1 MNKKHLTII
10 VVIATIE
17 SLTHFGVIAADS
29 PHFFRAT
36 EYFLGWREDLPS
48 VGAVRPLLP
57 FLTTTL
63 APLIGI
69 SISYA
74 VINAILYPI
83 SGIICYKLTQR
94 LTKNPLVSLISSV
107 MFLTSVAMIAFG
119 ASAYYMGLTIFSEF
133 LVALLALD
141 VWRSRLSA
149 LFRGIISGIL
159 ALSGEATL
167 PYILFGGI
175 LALQRRKYNEA
186 MTYLVFSALP
196 PLLVP
201 TLLGCNILQFY
212 LKLNIGYAKSIGYL
226 DPAHWFDPFTRI
238 KFLAAGTSLLMLAGL
253 IIGFLVD
260 ENGDRAKIFYI
271 MFGLTFLAW
280 LTWVPS
286 ERRHVYI
293 FYPSISWMS
302 GVGVCWLCETLNQ
315 KPILSK
321 LSFKQ
326 WLIILLALNA
336 LLSNF
341 LAAQWYVGG
350 YLHPLGPIPGL
361 SLPPFWN
368 KR

>member
-1 MNKKHLTII
+1 MKRNHLSILLA
-10 VVIATIE
+10 VAFIE
-17 SLTHFGVIAADS
+17 VLTHFGVITPDS
-29 PHFFRAT
+29 LHFFHAT
-36 EYFLGWREDLPS
+36 EYFLGWSGDLPP

-57 FLTTTL
+57 LLTTTL
-63 APLIGI
+63 APFIGI
-69 SISYA
+69 SMSYA

-94 LTKNPLVSLISSV
+94 LTRNSLTSLISSV

-119 ASAYYMGLTIFSEF
+119 ASAYYMGLAILSEL

-141 VWRSRLSA
+141 VWRSRLNA

-175 LALQRRKYNEA
+175 LALRRKKYDE
-186 MTYLVFSALP
+186 TIIYLILSALP

-201 TLLGCNILQFY
+201 TLLGYNLLQFY
-212 LKLNIGYAKSIGYL
+212 LKSNIGYAQSIGYL
-226 DPAHWFDPFTRI
+226 DLAHWFDPFTRI
-238 KFLAAGTSLLMLAGL
+238 KFLAVGTSLLMSAGL
-253 IIGFLVD
+253 AIGFLVD
-260 ENGDRAKIFYI
+260 KNEDRAKTFYI

-302 GVGVCWLCETLNQ
+302 GIGVYWICETLSQ
-315 KPILSK
+315 KPILNK

-326 WLIILLALNA
+326 WLIILLVLNA
-336 LLSNF
+336 LLSNL

-350 YLHPLGPIPGL
+350 YLHPLGSVPGL
-361 SLPPFWN
+361 SLPPFLE
-368 KR
+368 